1 MRRFRSLLTAGLLGL
16 LTFTGAAV
24 FTPVDTLAAGGLSW
38 SQPQPVL
45 TLEGGASL
53 IWASNLI
60 VDGGKEYWVYVD
72 SSANPWLATDAG
84 GTWRNY
90 GLGIQ
95 GLEHSGAT
103 TPLGSIAVQNGVVYV
118 PYLDGSSGSLD
129 LAYNPSGN
137 PSGPWVQV
145 PVVPANTSGAL
156 CGLGTETEN
165 PSAAIAGSNLYVSF
179 QDGAPCNTPGA
190 GQVYMASIAL
200 SSLSQSSGGSP
211 SWSIQ
216 NISAAQGNSTAPA
229 ITSDG
234 QTVSLAWDYN
244 GGSLQFMNDVSSGQ
258 SQSIFAAPTDFYGHM
273 QLAAGS
279 VGGGSVHAVALYAGG
294 NSSTAYAATDAGGSW
309 SSAQLGPTS
318 GSGVNTSS
326 GQDDPAAAIGFCG
339 VAVAYNNNPTS
350 NFYTGDTVYV
360 ATYAG
365 GQWNPVAVGSAQNN
379 PLQLP
384 ALAPIPGGFDLL
396 YVNNDGA
403 SPALYAATGT
413 CPPVVTGVIPSSG
426 PAAGATTL
434 TISGRG
440 FTGATAVDF
449 QGSAALGDSGYGP
462 IAAQSFTVVSDTEIT
477 AVTPQGSGTVDVT
490 VTTPAGTSAVS
501 SADRFSYA
509 GAGQGGSSGSGSSGS
524 APGFSDLTG
533 YSYAAQ
539 AIDALAAQ
547 GIIKGTGPD
556 TFDPGGEI
564 TRAQFALLMQRTF
577 TPPAPSQPI
586 AFADVP
592 QSSVAYAAVE
602 ALAPYMDYYQVPG
615 GGYAF
620 HPTQYVDRLD
630 AATVMV
636 KMLAATGK
644 LSVLSPDAAQA
655 VLAHVTDASSI
666 APALQI
672 YAATALKAGLI
683 AGYSDGSFRPQVI
696 LVRAQV
702 AVLIWRL
709 QNLFL
714 TTSPSP

>member
-1 MRRFRSLLTAGLLGL
+1 MRSSVKQATAVVLSSLLATLGSLAGSSAPAL
-16 LTFTGAAV
+16 
-24 FTPVDTLAAGGLSW
+24 AGGGGLRW
-38 SQPQPVL
+38 SQPKQIL
-45 TLEGGASL
+45 TLQGGTPL
-53 IWASNLI
+53 DWASQL
-60 VDGGKEYWVYVD
+60 VLDGQSEYWVYVD
-72 SSANPWLATDAG
+72 SGATPWLATDASG
-84 GTWRNY
+84 SWHNY
-90 GLGIQ
+90 SLGIQ

-103 TPLGSIAVQNGVVYV
+103 TPLGSIAVQNGVVYI

-129 LAYNPSGN
+129 LAYNPSGS

-165 PSAAIAGSNLYVSF
+165 PSAAIAGRNLYVSF

-200 SSLSQSSGGSP
+200 SSLPQSSGGSP
-211 SWSIQ
+211 SWNIQ

-258 SQSIFAAPTDFYGHM
+258 AQSIFTAPTDFYGHM

-339 VAVAYNNNPTS
+339 VAVAYNDNPTS
-350 NFYTGDTVYV
+350 NFYTGDTLYV

-384 ALAPIPGGFDLL
+384 ALAAIPGGFDML

-413 CPPVVTGVIPSSG
+413 CPPVVTGVTPTSG
-426 PAAGATTL
+426 PSAGATTL

-462 IAAQSFTVVSDTEIT
+462 IAAKSFTVVSDTEIT
-477 AVTPQGSGTVDVT
+477 AVTPPGSGTVDVT
-490 VTTPAGTSAVS
+490 VVTPAGTSTS
-501 SADRFSYA
+501 TPADRFAYS
-509 GAGQGGSSGSGSSGS
+509 GGSSGGSGGG
-524 APGFSDLTG
+524 PTFTDLGG
-533 YSYAAQ
+533 YSYAVK
-539 AIDALAAQ
+539 AIEDLASQ
-547 GIIKGTGPD
+547 GIIKGTGPN
-556 TFDPGGEI
+556 TFDPGGKI
-564 TRAQFALLMQRTF
+564 TRAQFAILMERTF
-577 TPPAPSQPI
+577 NLPAPSQPI
-586 AFADVP
+586 TFTDVP
-592 QSSVAYAAVE
+592 QSSVAYAAIE
-602 ALAPYMDYYQVPG
+602 AIAPYMDYYQVPG
-615 GGYAF
+615 GGYSFQPAQF
-620 HPTQYVDRLD
+620 VDRQD
-630 AATVMV
+630 VAAVIIKT
-636 KMLAATGK
+636 LAASGK
-644 LSVLSPDAAQA
+644 IEVLSSAEAQT
-655 VLAHVTDASSI
+655 VLAAVKDSGDI
-666 APALQI
+666 APALQTDV
-672 YAATALKAGLI
+672 ATAIKAGI
-683 AGYSDGSFRPQVI
+683 MAGYANGDFNPKVI

-702 AVLIWRL
+702 AVVIWRL
-709 QNLFL
+709 ENMFL
-714 TTSPSP
+714 VTSSAP